1 MQITPFILG
10 SGRAAAA
17 ILESLCVLGIA
28 RPAVSVLPPRRL
40 KRGEAF
46 EVGDAIHPVLFI
58 ATPHALHAPS
68 ILQGDKAGF
77 RLIVCDKPV
86 AISAQQIESLR
97 TVTTPVAVC
106 HGYRQMW
113 GIQTL
118 KEMIDAGEF
127 GEIISIEGRYWQSST
142 AASALGGNTAQS
154 WKNDP
159 ALSGPAD
166 ALIDIGSH
174 WVDAALF
181 LAGDLPHETTLWLS
195 YANAPASHRDSHV
208 HVQMAFP
215 RGTRALASISKTVHG
230 APNHFEI
237 NVIGS
242 RKYACWKFLEADQ
255 IEIGEGTERRYAS
268 RNRSDLGSGHW
279 PHHGLGWIEG
289 YIEVIYQA
297 IRGLEGAPVNYPTLA
312 QNLEVIRILLTA
324 ARRAGED
331 RGLTAPDH

>member
-10 SGRAAAA
+10 SGRAASA
-17 ILESLCVLGIA
+17 ILESLGVLAIA

-40 KRGEAF
+40 KRGESF
-46 EVGDAIHPVLFI
+46 DVGDAVNPVLFI

-68 ILQGDKAGF
+68 ILKGDRAGF

-97 TVTTPVAVC
+97 SVTTPVAVC

-113 GIQTL
+113 GVQTL
-118 KEMIDAGEF
+118 KEMIDAGDF

-142 AASALGGNTAQS
+142 AASALGGNIAQS

-166 ALIDIGSH
+166 ALVDIGTH

-181 LAGDLPHETTLWLS
+181 LAGELPHEVTLWLS
-195 YANAPASHRDSHV
+195 YANAPAPHRDTHV
-208 HVQMAFP
+208 HLQMAFP
-215 RGTRALASISKTVHG
+215 RGTRALCSISKTVHG

-242 RKYACWKFLEADQ
+242 KQYACWKFLEADQ
-255 IEIGEGTERRYAS
+255 IEIGIGTERRYLT
-268 RNRSDLGSGHW
+268 RDRSDLGSGHW

-289 YIEVIYQA
+289 YIEIIYQA
-297 IRGLEGAPVNYPTLA
+297 VKGIDGTAADYPTLA
-312 QNLEVIRILLTA
+312 QNLEVMTLLLSA
-324 ARRAGED
+324 HRRPP
-331 RGLTAPDH
+331 L